1 MNGKHSIQIQSVL
14 YHNEKEAL
22 LQALENIANA
32 IRVDRRT
39 DGALGAV
46 TVCYGDASAQP
57 LFTEN
62 EIEQI
67 KAQFSD
73 AFSLQYTFF
82 HENTGTA
89 KGHNRMGESCTSEFM
104 LIMNPDVLVNPH
116 FFAQMLAPFEQDE
129 TVGLTEGRQTPIEHH
144 KDYDPKTGETSWA
157 TTAAAIFPTKLFR
170 QVGGFDADTFFM
182 YCDDLDFSWLLRLAG
197 YKIIYVPQAVVFHA
211 KWLDENGGW
220 MPTGA
225 EIYYSAEA
233 ALLMAYKWSAPD
245 RLKELMDS
253 FSKMPNTPEKKA
265 LDAFLKRKEEGRLPQ
280 PLDPEHRVAEFTI
293 YGYGMSR
300 FIVGAKGE

>member
-1 MNGKHSIQIQSVL
+1 
-14 YHNEKEAL
+14 
-22 LQALENIANA
+22 
-32 IRVDRRT
+32 
-39 DGALGAV
+39 
-46 TVCYGDASAQP
+46 
-57 LFTEN
+57 
-62 EIEQI
+62 
-67 KAQFSD
+67 
-73 AFSLQYTFF
+73 
-82 HENTGTA
+82 
-89 KGHNRMGESCTSEFM
+89 
-104 LIMNPDVLVNPH
+104 
-116 FFAQMLAPFEQDE
+116 
-129 TVGLTEGRQTPIEHH
+129 
-144 KDYDPKTGETSWA
+144 
-157 TTAAAIFPTKLFR
+157 
-170 QVGGFDADTFFM
+170 M